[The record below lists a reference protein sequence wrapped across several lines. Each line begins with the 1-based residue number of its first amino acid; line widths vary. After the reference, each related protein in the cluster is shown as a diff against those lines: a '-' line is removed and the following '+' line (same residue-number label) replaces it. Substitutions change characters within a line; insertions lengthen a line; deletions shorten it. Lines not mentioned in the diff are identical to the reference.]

1 MNKIVELNWT
11 GEDSTLDEY
20 ASILLCARPA
30 RMRNP
35 NRETCV
41 VFRGALKWRA
51 TAFVASVHREFGNT
65 FGTEPGIREESLIRD
80 GVHPRQ
86 NSANR
91 SKPSSLLDDSEI
103 TVAEDLLCLF
113 PGLSG

>member
-35 NRETCV
+35 NRGTCV
-41 VFRGALKWRA
+41 VAGGTSGILL
-51 TAFVASVHREFGNT
+51 FVLCWMLMMSW
-65 FGTEPGIREESLIRD
+65 SL
-80 GVHPRQ
+80 
-86 NSANR
+86 
-91 SKPSSLLDDSEI
+91 
-103 TVAEDLLCLF
+103 
-113 PGLSG
+113 

>member
-35 NRETCV
+35 NRGTCV
-41 VFRGALKWRA
+41 VAGGRR
-51 TAFVASVHREFGNT
+51 
-65 FGTEPGIREESLIRD
+65 IRLHVCMAAAHQIT
-80 GVHPRQ
+80 
-86 NSANR
+86 SAW
-91 SKPSSLLDDSEI
+91 P
-103 TVAEDLLCLF
+103 AE
-113 PGLSG
+113 

>member
-35 NRETCV
+35 NRGTCV
-41 VFRGALKWRA
+41 VFRGYVRYSSSVCIALD
-51 TAFVASVHREFGNT
+51 VDGEL
-65 FGTEPGIREESLIRD
+65 EP
-80 GVHPRQ
+80 
-86 NSANR
+86 
-91 SKPSSLLDDSEI
+91 
-103 TVAEDLLCLF
+103 
-113 PGLSG
+113 